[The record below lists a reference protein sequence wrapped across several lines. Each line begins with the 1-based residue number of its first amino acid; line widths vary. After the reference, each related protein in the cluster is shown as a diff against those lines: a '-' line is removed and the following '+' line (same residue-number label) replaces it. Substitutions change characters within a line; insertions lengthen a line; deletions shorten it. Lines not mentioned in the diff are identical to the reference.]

1 MTVSGID
8 RTEVTPR
15 VPARWYRSK
24 TFLLGLFGFL
34 SLFWFWADSV
44 QMTTMLL
51 VGSKRVPGY
60 VSAQTYHG
68 SIGFLIQECYE
79 PGEVP
84 EWMCTRA
91 RSGVGALRRF
101 GSFPARFRWDADPV
115 GISGSMPVAYLLRGY
130 GLLWLGVLWW
140 RWRKLRARG

>member
-15 VPARWYRSK
+15 APSRWYRSK

-34 SLFWFWADSV
+34 SSFWFWADSV

-60 VSAQTYHG
+60 VSVQTYHG
-68 SIGFLIQECYE
+68 SIGFLIQ
-79 PGEVP
+79 
-84 EWMCTRA
+84 TH
-91 RSGVGALRRF
+91 
-101 GSFPARFRWDADPV
+101 
-115 GISGSMPVAYLLRGY
+115 LLRGY